1 MTSTKYEREIRFFG
15 KQAEHLEKE
24 KREILA
30 KGELT
35 DADKKRIEEID
46 ATIQQYNDSRK
57 EIEDSYIEAGL
68 ELPLASR
75 NLNASVYPIGASF
88 EPVGRDY
95 RKLVIDET
103 NARNAIAAKAYEGY
117 EVSDSED
124 IDELNDEVQAMTEQ
138 LTNLEQRIVK
148 ADMDDDV
155 GEKLRLTEEA
165 NKLRSKRENTI
176 NKIKVLKSEGA
187 RSAKASGVSVEFQE
201 KVNRNEEQIA
211 ALKTQLA
218 MVRSDVYEVKDM
230 LAEIAA
236 RLGISRHDR
245 DDPDE

>member
-1 MTSTKYEREIRFFG
+1 
-15 KQAEHLEKE
+15 
-24 KREILA
+24 
-30 KGELT
+30 
-35 DADKKRIEEID
+35 
-46 ATIQQYNDSRK
+46 
-57 EIEDSYIEAGL
+57 L

-95 RKLVIDET
+95 RKLVMDET

-124 IDELNDEVQAMTEQ
+124 IDELNDEIQDMTQRLSVMEQ
-138 LTNLEQRIVK
+138 KIVE
-148 ADMDDDV
+148 ADMNDDV
-155 GEKLRLTEEA
+155 GEKMRLTEES

-176 NKIKVLKSEGA
+176 NKVKVLKSEGA
-187 RSAKASGVSVEFQE
+187 RSAKMSGVSVEFQE

-230 LAEIAA
+230 IAEIAA

-245 DDPDE
+245 DDNDD

>member
-15 KQAEHLEKE
+15 KQAEHLESE
-24 KREILA
+24 KRSILA

-35 DADKKRIEEID
+35 DADRERIEQID
-46 ATIQQYNDSRK
+46 ATLKQYNERRK

-75 NLNASVYPIGASF
+75 NLNASVHPVGASF

-103 NARNAIAAKAYEGY
+103 NARNAAAAKAYEGY

-124 IDELNDEVQAMTEQ
+124 IDELNGEVMDMTER
-138 LTNLEQRIVK
+138 LTVLEQRIVK

-165 NKLRSKRENTI
+165 DVLRSKRENTV
-176 NKIKVLKSEGA
+176 NKIKVLRSQGA
-187 RSAKASGVSVEFQE
+187 RSARISGVSVEFQE
-201 KVNRNEEQIA
+201 RVSRNEEQIA

-218 MVRSDVYEVKDM
+218 MVRSDVYELRDM
-230 LAEIAA
+230 ISEIAA
-236 RLGISRHDR
+236 RLGIPRHDR
-245 DDPDE
+245 DGPDE